1 MPAGFIL
8 EGDKTET
15 RTEEVR
21 LVAHIKAETDTTIAA
36 SPNVVYEF
44 LADYSERHPRI
55 LTPNFSDYSV
65 EEGGQGAGTVVRY
78 RLRAGRERPY
88 RMRVEEPER
97 GSVITERDMDSSF
110 TTTWE
115 LSPANGESTRVR
127 VTVEWDGASG
137 IAGIFER
144 LFAPGGVRGVY
155 SGVLENLKA
164 SVEGTS

>member
-1 MPAGFIL
+1 M
-8 EGDKTET
+8 
-15 RTEEVR
+15 
-21 LVAHIKAETDTTIAA
+21 AHIKAETNTTIAA
-36 SPNVVYEF
+36 SPDTVYEF
-44 LADYSERHPRI
+44 LADYSERRPRI

-78 RLRAGRERPY
+78 RMGAGRERPY
-88 RMRVEEPER
+88 RMRVEEAER
-97 GSVITERDMDSSF
+97 GSLIKERDTDSSF

-115 LSPANGESTRVR
+115 LSPADGGESTRVR

-137 IAGIFER
+137 VAGIFER

-164 SVEGTS
+164 SVEGTP